1 MRKSLLFIL
10 FAFGAFAGIA
20 QQKVIDKV
28 IAIVGKYPLLLSD
41 FETYRLE
48 KLKEDPNSDRC
59 KAFEELLYS
68 KLLLAQAD
76 RDSVVVSDNEV
87 EQELDKRL
95 AYYINMF
102 NGDEAKFETFYGKRT
117 NVFKDDMRDDVRD
130 QLVSQK
136 MRQNITGDIKLTPS
150 EVRQYFNTIP
160 EDSLPIINT
169 ELQLAHI
176 VKMPPVNPQ
185 AKADARTAIESYRDR
200 VLKGESMSV
209 LAALYS
215 EDPGS
220 AKNGGRYESVMRGVM
235 VPEFE
240 ATAFRLKKGEI
251 SEVFETP
258 YGFHFIE
265 LIARKGETVDLR
277 HILIAPKM
285 TQMDV
290 INAKLSLDSLQKAII
305 EGHITFE
312 EAAKKFSTDKETKQ
326 NGGLLINPVNGSTK
340 WENEEISQMDQNL
353 VFVFDKMN
361 PGDVSTPVQYNTQDG
376 KPGYR
381 IITIISR
388 TDPHKINVK
397 DDYAKLLQ
405 MATMNKQR
413 SQIKEWIEKRSKL
426 TYIKIDP
433 EYSCKLEYGWYISN

>member
-1 MRKSLLFIL
+1 MRKTALFVIVTL
-10 FAFGAFAGIA
+10 FSIHLSA
-20 QQKVIDKV
+20 QQVIDKV
-28 IAIVGKYPLLLSD
+28 IAVVGKYPLLLSD
-41 FETYRLE
+41 YETYRLE
-48 KLKEDPNSDRC
+48 KEKENPGANKC

-76 RDSVVVSDNEV
+76 RDSVVVSDGEV
-87 EQELDKRL
+87 ENELNKRM

-102 NGDEAKFETFYGKRT
+102 GDEAKFEAFYGKRT

-130 QLVSQK
+130 QLVAQK

-150 EVRQYFNTIP
+150 EVRQFYNSIP
-160 EDSLPIINT
+160 VDSLPIINT
-169 ELQLAHI
+169 ELQIAHI
-176 VKMPPVNPQ
+176 VKMPPVNEQ
-185 AKADARTAIESYRDR
+185 AKKDARTAIESYRER

-240 ATAFRLKKGEI
+240 AVAFRLKKGEI

-285 TQMDV
+285 TQLDV
-290 INAKLSLDSLQKAII
+290 LTAKTRLDSIQKEILD
-305 EGHITFE
+305 GKITFE
-312 EAAKKFSTDKETKQ
+312 EAAKKYSDDKETKQ
-326 NGGLLINPVNGSTK
+326 NGGLLVNPMSGSTK

-353 VFVFDKMN
+353 VFVFDKMSV
-361 PGDVSTPVQYNTQDG
+361 GDVSTPVQYSSQDG

-381 IITIISR
+381 ILTIISR

-397 DDYAKLLQ
+397 DDYAKVLQ
-405 MATMNKQR
+405 MATFDRQR
-413 SQIKEWIEKRSKL
+413 KLIQEWIERRSKL

-433 EYSCKLEYGWYISN
+433 EYSCQLEYNWHISN

>member
-1 MRKSLLFIL
+1 MFKKGFFIAFIL
-10 FAFGAFAGIA
+10 VAFHAPA
-20 QQKVIDKV
+20 QQIIDKV
-28 IAIVGKYPLLLSD
+28 IAVVGKYPLLLSD
-41 FETYRLE
+41 YETYRLE
-48 KLKEDPNSDRC
+48 KEKETPGSPPC

-76 RDSVVVSDNEV
+76 RDSVVVSDAEV
-87 EQELDKRL
+87 DTELDKRL

-102 NGDEAKFETFYGKRT
+102 GGDESKFEAFYGKRT
-117 NVFKDDMRDDVRD
+117 SVFKDDMRDDVRN

-150 EVRQYFNTIP
+150 EVRTYFNAIP
-160 EDSLPIINT
+160 SDSLPVVNT
-169 ELQLAHI
+169 ELQIGHI
-176 VKMPPVNPQ
+176 VKMPPVSEQ
-185 AKADARTAIESYRDR
+185 AKKDARAAIESYRER

-258 YGFHFIE
+258 YGYHFVE

-277 HILIAPKM
+277 HILVTPKM
-285 TQMDV
+285 SQLDV
-290 INAKLSLDSLQKAII
+290 FKAKLFLDSLQKEIVD
-305 EGHITFE
+305 GKITFE
-312 EAAKKFSTDKETKQ
+312 EAAKKFSDEKETKQ
-326 NGGLLINPVNGSTK
+326 NGGLLINPQSGATK

-361 PGDVSTPVQYNTQDG
+361 VGDVSTAVQYNTPDG
-376 KPGYR
+376 KPAYR
-381 IITIISR
+381 ILTIISR
-388 TDPHKINVK
+388 TDPHKMNYK

-405 MATMNKQR
+405 MATFDRQR
-413 SQIKEWIEKRSKL
+413 KLIKEWIEKRSKL

-433 EYSCKLEYGWYISN
+433 EYNCSLEYKWYISN

>member
-1 MRKSLLFIL
+1 MRKALLLLFIFVL
-10 FAFGAFAGIA
+10 SFTGNS
-20 QQKVIDKV
+20 QQKIIDKV
-28 IAIVGKYPLLLSD
+28 IAVVGKYPLLLSD
-41 FETYRLE
+41 YETYRLE
-48 KLKEDPNSDRC
+48 KLKEDPNAKDC

-76 RDSVVVSDNEV
+76 RDSVVVSDAEV
-87 EQELDKRL
+87 DTELDKRL

-102 NGDEAKFETFYGKRT
+102 AGDEAKFEAFYGKRT

-136 MRQNITGDIKLTPS
+136 MRQRITGEIKLTPS
-150 EVRQYFNTIP
+150 EVRQYFSKIP
-160 EDSLPIINT
+160 EDSLPVINT

-176 VKMPPVNPQ
+176 VKAPPINQQ
-185 AKADARTAIESYRDR
+185 AKADARTAIESYRER

-220 AKNGGRYESVMRGVM
+220 AKNGGRYESILRGVM

-240 ATAFRLKKGEI
+240 AVAFRLKRGEI

-258 YGFHFIE
+258 YGYHFIE

-285 TQMDV
+285 TQSDV
-290 INAKLSLDSLQKAII
+290 YKAKLFLDSLQKAIV
-305 EGHITFE
+305 EGTISFE
-312 EAAKKFSTDKETKQ
+312 EAAKKFSSDKETKQ
-326 NGGLLINPVNGSTK
+326 NGGLLINPVSGSTK

-361 PGDVSTPVQYNTQDG
+361 VGDVSTAVQYNGPDG
-376 KPGYR
+376 KPAYR
-381 IITIISR
+381 ILTIISR
-388 TDPHKINVK
+388 TDPHKINIK
-397 DDYAKLLQ
+397 DDYQKLLQ
-405 MATMNKQR
+405 MATFDRQR
-413 SQIKEWIEKRSKL
+413 RLIQDWIERRSKL
-426 TYIKIDP
+426 TYIKIYP
-433 EYSCKLEYGWYISN
+433 EYSCPLEYNWYISN

>member
-1 MRKSLLFIL
+1 MRKTALFIL
-10 FAFGAFAGIA
+10 LLVLGFTVQA

-28 IAIVGKYPLLLSD
+28 IAVVGKYPLLLSD
-41 FETYRLE
+41 YETYRLE
-48 KLKEDPNSDRC
+48 KLKEDPNSLKC

-76 RDSVVVSDNEV
+76 RDSIVVSDAEV
-87 EQELDKRL
+87 DAELNKRL

-102 NGDEAKFETFYGKRT
+102 NGDEAKFEAFYGKRT
-117 NVFKDDMRDDVRD
+117 NVFKDDMTDDVRD

-136 MRQNITGDIKLTPS
+136 MRQRITGEIKLTPS
-150 EVRQYFNTIP
+150 EVRDYFNKIP
-160 EDSLPIINT
+160 TDSLPVVNT

-176 VKMPPVNPQ
+176 VKMPPVNPES
-185 AKADARTAIESYRDR
+185 KKDARTAIESYRER

-220 AKNGGRYESVMRGVM
+220 AKNGGRYESILRGVM

-240 ATAFRLKKGEI
+240 AVAFRLKKGEV

-258 YGFHFIE
+258 YGYHFIE

-285 TQMDV
+285 TQLDV
-290 INAKLSLDSLQKAII
+290 LGAKMFLDSLQKQII
-305 EGHITFE
+305 NGTITFE
-312 EAAKKFSTDKETKQ
+312 NAAKKFSDDKETKQ
-326 NGGLLINPVNGSTK
+326 NGGLLINPNSGATK

-361 PGDVSTPVQYNTQDG
+361 VGDVSTPVQHNGPDG
-376 KPGYR
+376 KPAFR
-381 IITIISR
+381 ILTIISR
-388 TDPHKINVK
+388 TDPHKMNVK
-397 DDYAKLLQ
+397 DDYPKLLQ
-405 MATMNKQR
+405 MATFDKQR
-413 SQIKEWIEKRSKL
+413 KLIKEWIERRSKL

-433 EYSCKLEYGWYISN
+433 DYSCALEYNWHISN